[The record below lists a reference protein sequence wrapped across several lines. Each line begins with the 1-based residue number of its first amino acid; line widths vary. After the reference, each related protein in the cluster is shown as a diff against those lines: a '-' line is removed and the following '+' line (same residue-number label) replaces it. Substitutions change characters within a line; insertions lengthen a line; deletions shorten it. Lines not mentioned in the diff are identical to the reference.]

1 MNSIDGI
8 EVFRLG
14 RLMFVCFVLCGVLF
28 SVFIGRDGTADYLD
42 MVSYS
47 DEQVSTE
54 TYNVLVGD
62 RIPISKTEYSKF
74 EYLGEVDKRGV
85 NHKIVI
91 GERYSDG
98 SIKTM
103 YVDLRKGDVID
114 LKGIKD
120 NNNSIEFY
128 FDGVVDGDLVIRVK
142 TIVKIEERL
151 LVKKDKSGDV
161 LKKVVEESD
170 VDKKTVVLKFGD
182 KLPIELE
189 FDKFNK
195 SDQVVGYVFEGIEKI
210 SEGKFKL
217 DIRKRMMSYDDK
229 KTYEDKLSVN
239 VREGQLVNTFTSEDG
254 DSRFEVLFVSYDN
267 SYVTFVVSEFKLVL
281 DEPGFEDVVDL
292 SSVL

>member
-120 NNNSIEFY
+120 TNKNIELY

-182 KLPIELE
+182 ELPMKLE

-195 SDQVVGYVFEGIEKI
+195 SDQVVGYVVEGIEKI

-267 SYVTFVVSEFKLVL
+267 SSVTFVVSEFKLML
-281 DEPGFEDVVDL
+281 DEPGFEDVLDL